1 MTSVFNEN
9 DVTEMINRINN
20 LNPSSRPLW
29 GKMSVAQMFAHC
41 NVSYELVY
49 ENKHPKPNAFTKLML
64 KLFLKNLIVTDKAP
78 YKKSSPTAPSFLI
91 KDDKNFEDEKAR
103 LIEHIRKT
111 QNLGEFY
118 FDGKESHSFGKLTK
132 HEWNVMFYKHLNHH
146 LKQFGV

>member
-20 LNPSSRPLW
+20 LTPASRALW
-29 GKMSVAQMFAHC
+29 GKMTVAQMFAHC

-64 KLFLKNLIVTDKAP
+64 KLFLKNLIVTNKAP
-78 YKKSSPTAPSFLI
+78 YKKGSPTAPSFLI
-91 KDDKNFEDEKAR
+91 KEDKDFESEKSR
-103 LIEHIRKT
+103 LIEHIKKT